1 MSDSNDTVLMSIK
14 DVSKVYGTG
23 DVAVHALRDA
33 SLDIHEGEL
42 LVIIGPSGSGKT
54 TFLNMITE
62 MIPGD
67 NQIVTMGFL
76 NMIGAMDR
84 PTSGSVHFR
93 DEELTSATDR
103 QLTFF
108 RRDHIGFI
116 FQFFNLVSSLTAKEN
131 VQVVCEIARD
141 PLDPVEALTKVG
153 LGDRVNHFPSQLSG
167 GQQQRVAVARAL
179 VAQPDIFLC
188 DEPTG
193 ALDSETSKQ
202 VLELLVKL
210 NKGLKKTIII
220 VTHDTNIPKIAN
232 RVALIKDGRI
242 DSVQVNA
249 GPLDPSELDW

>member
-54 TFLNMITE
+54 T
-62 MIPGD
+62 
-67 NQIVTMGFL
+67 FL

>member
-1 MSDSNDTVLMSIK
+1 MSETTQPVLMSIRN
-14 DVSKVYGTG
+14 VSKVYGTG

-54 TFLNMITE
+54 TFLNMI
-62 MIPGD
+62 
-67 NQIVTMGFL
+67 
-76 NMIGAMDR
+76 GAMDS
-84 PTSGSVHFR
+84 PTSGEVHFR
-93 DEELTSATDR
+93 DRELTTATDR
-103 QLTFF
+103 QLTLF

-131 VQVVCEIARD
+131 VQVVCEIARE
-141 PLDPVEALTKVG
+141 PLDPVETLTKVG

-179 VAQPDIFLC
+179 VAQPEIFLC

-202 VLELLVKL
+202 VLQLLVKL
-210 NKGLKKTIII
+210 NKDLKKTVII
-220 VTHDTNIPKIAN
+220 VTHDTSIPKIAN

-242 DSVQVNA
+242 DSVDVNER
-249 GPLDPSELDW
+249 PLAPSELDW